1 MEENIRAVWAEI
13 DLDCIKHNMIEIR
26 KQVGEKII
34 IAIVKA
40 DAYGHGAIDVAS
52 VLLENGADKLGVA
65 VITEALELRK
75 SGIEAPI
82 LILGYTPLDFTKD
95 LIDQN
100 IEQTV
105 YSLDYAIGLS
115 EIALKEE
122 KQIDIHIAIDT
133 GMGRLGFLPNE
144 ESLDDIEKINNLK
157 NINIKGIFTHFS
169 SADETD
175 KEYTIMQLNKFKQ
188 FNKSLEERGIEIK
201 EKHLS
206 NSAAILDIEEAY
218 FDAVRPGIII
228 YGYYPS
234 NEVIKEKIN
243 LKPALTLKSNI
254 VHVKVLP
261 KGEYIS
267 YGREFKTERES
278 IIATL
283 PIGYADGYT
292 RALYKK
298 GKVIIN
304 GKSAPIVGRICMDQ
318 CMIDITDVGPVKVGD
333 EVILIGE
340 DQGIKFNA
348 DDIAKLLNTI
358 NYEVLCL
365 IGKRIPRVYKK
376 NKTTIKTRNYL

>member
-115 EIALKEE
+115 EIALKEG

-175 KEYTIMQLNKFKQ
+175 KEYTMMQLNKFKQ
-188 FNKSLEERGIEIK
+188 FNKSLEDRGIKIK

-206 NSAAILDIEEAY
+206 NSAAILDMEEAY

>member
-1 MEENIRAVWAEI
+1 MEENIRPVWAEI

-26 KQVGEKII
+26 KQVGDKTII
-34 IAIVKA
+34 GVIKA

-52 VLLENGADKLGVA
+52 VLLENGVDKLAVA
-65 VITEALELRK
+65 VITEALELIK

-82 LILGYTPLDFTKD
+82 LILGYTPLDFAKD
-95 LIDQN
+95 LVKHN

-115 EIALKEE
+115 EIASKEGKE
-122 KQIDIHIAIDT
+122 INIHIAIDT
-133 GMGRLGFLPNE
+133 GMGRIGFLQNE
-144 ESLDDIEKINNLK
+144 ESLNDIEKINNLK
-157 NINIKGIFTHFS
+157 NINIKGIFTHFA

-175 KEYTIMQLNKFKQ
+175 KEYTILQMKKFKE
-188 FNKSLEERGIEIK
+188 FNEKLEERGIKIK

-206 NSAAILDIEEAY
+206 NSAAILDIKEAY

-234 NEVIKEKIN
+234 NEVMKEKIK

-267 YGREFKTERES
+267 YGREFRTERES
-278 IIATL
+278 VIATL

-292 RALYKK
+292 RALYKN

-304 GKSAPIVGRICMDQ
+304 GKLAPIVGRICMDQ
-318 CMIDITDVGPVKVGD
+318 CMIDVTDVGLVKVGD

-340 DQGIKFNA
+340 DKGVKFNA

-358 NYEVLCL
+358 NYEVLCV

>member
-115 EIALKEE
+115 EIALKEG

-175 KEYTIMQLNKFKQ
+175 KEYTMMQLNKFKQ
-188 FNKSLEERGIEIK
+188 FNKSLEERGIKIK

-206 NSAAILDIEEAY
+206 NSAAILDMEEAY

>member
-115 EIALKEE
+115 EIALEE
-122 KQIDIHIAIDT
+122 GKQIDIHIAIDT

-175 KEYTIMQLNKFKQ
+175 KEYTMMQLNKFKQ
-188 FNKSLEERGIEIK
+188 FNKSLEERGIKIK

-206 NSAAILDIEEAY
+206 NSAAILDMEEAY

-298 GKVIIN
+298 GKIIIN